1 MIIKDSVMKAYKGFL
16 KDMTCRGFQFE
27 EGKTYEEKEAA
38 LCKKGFHACEKPVDM
53 FYYYAPGTSI
63 FREVELD
70 DVTDERENDSKRCA
84 RKIHI
89 GAELSVPQICKLT
102 FDYVKS
108 RCTNEYNA
116 EPGKPATAGE
126 NGAATAGSYGAAT
139 AGFRGAATAGENGA
153 ATAGSYGAATAGF
166 RGAATAGFRG
176 AATAGEN
183 GAATA
188 GFRGAATAG
197 ENGAATSRGS
207 SASGKNG
214 ISVARGNGVR
224 VKGGLGALLV
234 IAEEVRTSYDIVHW
248 KAVVVD
254 GKTIKPD
261 TWYKLVD
268 GDLVECE
275 EK

>member
-1 MIIKDSVMKAYKGFL
+1 
-16 KDMTCRGFQFE
+16 MTCRGFQFE
-27 EGKTYEEKEAA
+27 EGKTYEEEKAV
-38 LCKKGFHACEKPVDM
+38 LCESGFHACEKPVDM
-53 FYYYAPGTSI
+53 FNYYAPGTSI
-63 FREVELD
+63 FREVELE
-70 DVTDERENDSKRCA
+70 DVADEHEGDSKRCA

-108 RCTNEYNA
+108 HCINEHNA

-139 AGFRGAATAGENGA
+139 AGSYGA
-153 ATAGSYGAATAGF
+153 ATAGSY
-166 RGAATAGFRG
+166 G

-188 GFRGAATAG
+188 GFRGAAT
-197 ENGAATSRGS
+197 SRGS
-207 SASGKNG
+207 SASGNNG
-214 ISVARGNGVR
+214 ISVARGNNVR
-224 VKGGLGALLV
+224 VKGGMGALLV
-234 IAEEVRTSYDIVHW
+234 IAEELSTSYDIEHW

-261 TWYKLVD
+261 TWYKLVN
-268 GDLVECE
+268 GEFVECVE
-275 EK
+275 E

>member
-1 MIIKDSVMKAYKGFL
+1 MKAYKGFL

-139 AGFRGAATAGENGA
+139 AGFRGAATAG
-153 ATAGSYGAATAGF
+153 
-166 RGAATAGFRG
+166 FRG